1 LFVYLTEKDMI
12 SNMNWFHVLLIILI
26 LLLALMWAEESKWM
40 ERNWPEIEMDFF
52 WSDGQLQVE

>member
-1 LFVYLTEKDMI
+1 MI